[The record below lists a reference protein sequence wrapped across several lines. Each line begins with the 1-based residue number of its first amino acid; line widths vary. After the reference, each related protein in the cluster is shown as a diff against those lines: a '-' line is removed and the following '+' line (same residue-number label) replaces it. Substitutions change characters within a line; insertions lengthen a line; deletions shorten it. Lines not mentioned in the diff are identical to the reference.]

1 LEVPMKTRTWAWL
14 AMSMGSLVVACA
26 ANTGTEGATG
36 QGGGNTGTAT
46 SGGTGGLTV
55 GATTGSG
62 TNGAGGFNVDGG
74 NTVAAVSGVG
84 GGCAGVSQTATNQL
98 RPVDIIWAVDT
109 SDSMV
114 NELQAVEDNMNVFA
128 GSILNQGIDVHVVLI
143 AKPGKPDGGTIF
155 NPDPGI
161 CIDPPLAT
169 GVCPGGSK
177 PPNYQHVEVS
187 VGSNNALNK
196 FIDNYQTYKPTLRP
210 NAVKY
215 FAVVS
220 DDDAT
225 DGPINSAQAFI
236 TAVDALDPGYFDVW
250 KFFGVFCTGSC
261 GVFLACAAT
270 GDVFNDLITLK
281 GGIAGDLCGG
291 NNNGFA
297 PVFAAL
303 AQTVIDG
310 KQLDCE
316 WAIPPPPAGQTFDP
330 NLVNVNYTP
339 TGGAGMPIYHVNTAA
354 DCGAQGGWYYDNNAN
369 PTKVLV
375 CPSTCSTIQA
385 DPNGKIDIVFGC
397 DTIDVPF

>member
-1 LEVPMKTRTWAWL
+1 
-14 AMSMGSLVVACA
+14 MSMGPLVAACA
-26 ANTGTEGATG
+26 ANGGGAEAGG
-36 QGGGNTGTAT
+36 QGGGATGT
-46 SGGTGGLTV
+46 GTNGAAGGLTV
-55 GATTGSG
+55 GAGNGSSSGAGSLVGSG
-62 TNGAGGFNVDGG
+62 NTGAS
-74 NTVAAVSGVG
+74 VSGVG

-114 NELQAVEDNMNVFA
+114 AELQAVEDNMNVFA

-143 AKPGKPDGGTIF
+143 AKPGNPTDGTIF

-177 PPNYQHVEVS
+177 APNYQHVESS

-196 FIDNYQTYKPTLRP
+196 FIDNYQAYKPTLRP

-225 DGPINSAQAFI
+225 DGPNNSAQAFI
-236 TAVDALDPGYFDVW
+236 NAVDNLDPGYFDVW

-261 GVFLACAAT
+261 NVFLACAAT

-291 NNNGFA
+291 NSSGFA
-297 PVFAAL
+297 PVFTAL

-310 KQLDCE
+310 KELDCE
-316 WAIPPPPAGQTFDP
+316 WAIPPPPAGQTFNP
-330 NLVNVNYTP
+330 NLVNVDYTP
-339 TGGAGMPIYHVNTAA
+339 SGGSAMPIYHVNTAA
-354 DCGAQGGWYYDNNAN
+354 DCGPQGGWYYDNNTS

-375 CPSTCSTIQA
+375 CPSTCSTIKA
-385 DPNGKIDIVFGC
+385 DPNGQIDIVFGC
-397 DTIDVPF
+397 ATVDVPF